1 MVKTFCIWFN
11 KPFCIP
17 RSKRYS
23 VLSYRTFT
31 FLLSILLFSLLILYF
46 CAWCEIRL
54 FFFSLSPFFSP
65 SLPAFFSS
73 SFLSFLPAT
82 FQYGNPVSPT
92 PLFKSHVVM
101 YLDSLFCSFSQFV
114 NPCTSNCTVLTIRVV
129 CYIFFYL
136 PEHVPPSPFSSSLRV
151 S

>member
-54 FFFSLSPFFSP
+54 FFSLSLP
-65 SLPAFFSS
+65 SFLPLSLLSS
-73 SFLSFLPAT
+73 HLLFFLSFLLPSNMEIQFLRHHYLKVMWLCIWTLYSVPSVSLSIPALVT
-82 FQYGNPVSPT
+82 AQSWLLGLYVIYFFICQNMSHLALFQ
-92 PLFKSHVVM
+92 
-101 YLDSLFCSFSQFV
+101 
-114 NPCTSNCTVLTIRVV
+114 VL
-129 CYIFFYL
+129 
-136 PEHVPPSPFSSSLRV
+136 
-151 S
+151 